1 MHQFGFRS
9 WGISPILFAFTLIIL
24 SPGRAD
30 AQTSYLYIGA
40 GYTNADTEVAGGQV
54 NLTAA
59 LGRRLEFGPAYLA
72 SELQLAVR
80 GATRGEL
87 SAVTAQLEDCR
98 LTNASADI
106 PLMLGIA
113 SRRGRRPYIQAGPC
127 AGIRG
132 DSRTRF
138 RVVSDH
144 PGNINLERSMHRFD
158 YGLIGGASVMID
170 TRFYRLG
177 IEVRGQA
184 GTTTVSEELMPGPMR
199 SVSLVMGVAL

>member
-9 WGISPILFAFTLIIL
+9 SGICTILFALTLIIV

-30 AQTSYLYIGA
+30 AQTSYLYVGA
-40 GYTNADTEVAGGQV
+40 GYTNADTEVARGQA

-72 SELQLAVR
+72 GELQLAVR

-87 SAVTAQLEDCR
+87 SARNAQLEDWR
-98 LTNASADI
+98 LTNTYVDI
-106 PLMLGIA
+106 PMMLGIA
-113 SRRGRRPYIQAGPC
+113 GSRGIRPYIQAGPF
-127 AGIRG
+127 AGIRV

-138 RVVSDH
+138 RVVSAH
-144 PGNINLERSMHRFD
+144 PGIIDLEGSMHRFD
-158 YGLIGGASVMID
+158 YGLIGGAGVMID

-184 GTTTVSEELMPGPMR
+184 GATTVSEELMPGPMR
-199 SVSLVMGVAL
+199 SVSLVMGVSL